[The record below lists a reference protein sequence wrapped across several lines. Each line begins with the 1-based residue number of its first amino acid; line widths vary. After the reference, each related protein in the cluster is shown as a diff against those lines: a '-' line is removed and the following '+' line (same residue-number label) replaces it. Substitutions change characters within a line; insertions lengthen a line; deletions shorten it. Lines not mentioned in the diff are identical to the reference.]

1 MTGMLNMIY
10 LDNNSTTL
18 IAPEVRDA
26 MINCTKEYFANTASV
41 SHYEGIKANRYL
53 EECRNIVAQLMDAD
67 SGNVFFNSGA
77 SEANNT
83 VIRAVSDYYLPHGK
97 VHIITSVIEHEC
109 LLKVCKHLHRYGV
122 EVTYVPVDHLGRI
135 CLDSLKDAIR
145 PDTRLISIM
154 AANNETGVL
163 QPLAEVSAIAR
174 ENSILFH
181 TDAAQWVG
189 KLPFSVVEFKPDFV
203 SISAHKFY
211 GPRGVGALYC
221 SRADILRNSPLIHG
235 GGQESGLR
243 SGTVNLPGVAGM
255 AKAAEMF
262 LATHKQRIADQKVMK
277 KYFID
282 SLLTHLPGTVI
293 NGCHQ
298 QSLPNT
304 VNFSIPGI
312 KASTFLKKLK
322 MKVALSSASACHS
335 AEQKPSHVLTAMGLN
350 EQLLN
355 GAIRLSMSY
364 STTQEELDCALD
376 LLVSCAQRLRGIA

>member
-1 MTGMLNMIY
+1 MIY

-18 IAPEVRDA
+18 MAPEVRDA
-26 MINCTKEYFANTASV
+26 MLNCTKEYFANTAAV

-53 EECRNIVAQLMDAD
+53 EECRSAVAQLMDAKPD
-67 SGNVFFNSGA
+67 NIVFNSGA
-77 SEANNT
+77 SEGNNT
-83 VIRAVSDYYLPHGK
+83 VIRSVSDYYLPLGK
-97 VHIITSVIEHEC
+97 VHIITSAIEHDC
-109 LLKVCKHLHRYGV
+109 LLKVCKHLYRYGV
-122 EVTYVPVDHLGRI
+122 EVTYLPVDPLGRI
-135 CLDSLKDAIR
+135 SLDSLKEAIR
-145 PDTRLISIM
+145 PDTFLISIM

-163 QPLAEVSAIAR
+163 QPLAEVGAIAR
-174 ENSILFH
+174 EHNILFH

-189 KLPFSVVEFKPDFV
+189 KLPFSVLEFQPDFV

-221 SRADILRNSPLIHG
+221 SRPDILRNSPLIHG

-262 LATHKQRIADQKVMK
+262 LSTYNQRITDQRGMK

-282 SLLTHLPGTVI
+282 SLLAHLPEAVI

-322 MKVALSSASACHS
+322 MKLALSSASACHS
-335 AEQKPSHVLTAMGLN
+335 AEQKPSHVLAAMGLN
-350 EQLLN
+350 EELLN
-355 GAIRLSMSY
+355 GAVRLSMSH
-364 STTQEELDCALD
+364 STTLEELDCALD
-376 LLVSCAQRLRGIA
+376 LLVSYAQRLRGAA

>member
-1 MTGMLNMIY
+1 MLDMIY

-18 IAPEVRDA
+18 TPQEVRDA
-26 MINCTKEYFANTASV
+26 IIECTQKYFANTASV
-41 SHYEGIKANRYL
+41 SHYERLKANRYL
-53 EECRNIVAQLMDAD
+53 EECRRIVAQLMDAEPD
-67 SGNVFFNSGA
+67 NIVFNSGA

-97 VHIITSVIEHEC
+97 VHIITSAIEHAC
-109 LLKVCKHLHRYGV
+109 LLKVCKHLQQYGV
-122 EVTYVPVDHLGRI
+122 EVTYVPVDHSGRV
-135 CLDSLKDAIR
+135 CLDLLKAAIR

-154 AANNETGVL
+154 AANNETGAL

-174 ENSILFH
+174 EHNILFH
-181 TDAAQWVG
+181 TDAAQWIG
-189 KLPFSVVEFKPDFV
+189 KLPFSVIEFKPDFV

-221 SRADILRNSPLIHG
+221 SRPDILRNSPLIHG

-255 AKAAEMF
+255 AKAADMF
-262 LATHKQRIADQKVMK
+262 LATYNQRIADQKVKK
-277 KYFID
+277 KYFIG
-282 SLLTHLPGTVI
+282 SLLTHLPDAVI

-312 KASTFLKKLK
+312 KASTLLKKLK

-335 AEQKPSHVLTAMGLN
+335 AEQKPSHVLAAMGVK
-350 EQLLN
+350 EELLN

-376 LLVSCAQRLRGIA
+376 LLVSYAQRLRGIA